1 MNSFASKVK
10 NEISSV
16 KNENL
21 QEATAKLQGMLVFGG
36 KFKDESFLISYEN
49 KEVAEKL
56 SSLISFVFPLH
67 VRIYGFHVIFSLAVA
82 VKVPSVS
89 SQSRVP

>member
-10 NEISSV
+10 NEISSI

-36 KFKDESFLISYEN
+36 KFKNESFLISYEN
-49 KEVAEKL
+49 KELAKKL
-56 SSLISFVFPLH
+56 SSLISLSSPL
-67 VRIYGFHVIFSLAVA
+67 L
-82 VKVPSVS
+82 KLEK
-89 SQSRVP
+89 

>member
-21 QEATAKLQGMLVFGG
+21 QEAAAKLQGMLVFGG
-36 KFKDESFLISYEN
+36 K
-49 KEVAEKL
+49 
-56 SSLISFVFPLH
+56 
-67 VRIYGFHVIFSLAVA
+67 
-82 VKVPSVS
+82 
-89 SQSRVP
+89 